1 MIMDNSDIQQIIAR
15 NIKRLRKE
23 AKLTQENLADALGY
37 ERSRVTKMEL
47 GIVTFSEELLIN
59 LCKALKCEPNEL
71 YSYEFENDLAP
82 TSRSE
87 VAYFQSPPPLKN
99 VFFNS
104 ILDSIYDD
112 YEYDRNLPK
121 LYWE

>member
-1 MIMDNSDIQQIIAR
+1 MENYKKQIIAR

-23 AKLTQENLADALGY
+23 AKLTQENLAGALGY
-37 ERSRVTKMEL
+37 ERSRVAKMEL
-47 GIVTFSEELLIN
+47 GIVTFSEELLMS
-59 LCKALKCEPNEL
+59 LCKALQCEPNEL
-71 YSYEFENDLAP
+71 YSCEFENDLAP

-87 VAYFQSPPPLKN
+87 VAYFQSPPPLGK

-104 ILDSIYDD
+104 ILESIYYD
-112 YEYDRNLPK
+112 YECDRNLPK